1 MVMKYKDND
10 ICDRLMEKYYY
21 LELNEVELS
30 KISYSSYEDIDG
42 LINNLITLVL
52 NNNYNGNL
60 ITVDQNKLLLNYLSI
75 ELVYSDDIFDNLY
88 QLRKLYSFFDR
99 IEDKNNLEKIII
111 NIINSSQILSFI
123 LENVFK
129 YYPKLDF
136 NDSYLMLLIDV
147 YSKMVLKDK
156 FDYET
161 GDIGDSYSLYQKDI
175 RCLDNISDKERL
187 ELLIKAK
194 QGDIIARNKFIES
207 NLKLVISVARYYR
220 QYADFQ
226 DLIQCGNI
234 GLIEACDKFDIEK
247 GYRFSTYATWWI
259 RREMIV
265 FLNNNH
271 PFKLPRNVY
280 FMISKIKKIELDMI
294 NANVPVTSKE
304 ISIRTGIPLS
314 KVEYLRKVSLNV
326 ESIDAPISVDDDS
339 STVSDFISADID
351 IEEDI
356 ISKLNRQEV
365 YDIVLDMIKDGF
377 IKKREADILLMRN
390 GFINDKIYTFEEI
403 GRKYNITKQRVE
415 QIYTET
421 LRRIRRSRYRFRFAG
436 CLEDESIK
444 GKLLNRRIS
453 K

>member
-10 ICDRLMEKYYY
+10 ICDKIKEKYYY

-60 ITVDQNKLLLNYLSI
+60 ITVDRNKLLLNYLSI

-194 QGDIIARNKFIES
+194 QGDIIARNRFIES
-207 NLKLVISVARYYR
+207 NLKLVILVARYYR

-247 GYRFSTYATWWI
+247 GYKFSTYATWWI

-271 PFKLPRNVY
+271 PFKLPRGVY

-390 GFINDKIYTFEEI
+390 GFINDKVYTFEEI

-415 QIYTET
+415 QIYTKT